1 MNSKNEKLVREFVRK
16 TFIKKMLQ
24 EQKNAML
31 QEQKV
36 RSFVRSLIKEVSE
49 EKENTVIS
57 ESKEMANPHPNTG
70 INKLR
75 DAIRK
80 AKPSIKSKFQQL
92 TSSKEQRE
100 SFTNHLLAA
109 FVRLFEQLDAL
120 SANEE
125 AEAGL
130 EDASSNLESAL
141 EEPGADV
148 EAPPEEEMADIEKD
162 IEDLLENMLNGLDIV
177 VEQDEEA
184 EQMDVVSDEIQAEK
198 EAEANKKVSQVEKD
212 VEKKKA
218 QEKEREE
225 FGAGLEGD
233 ATGRNQAY
241 DTFNLVQS
249 YFSDAYLDLDSPD
262 DREMFKKWGLYN
274 LKLLLDSYEEQ
285 LVPQLNAPDIQSPQ

>member
-1 MNSKNEKLVREFVRK
+1 
-16 TFIKKMLQ
+16 MLQ

-125 AEAGL
+125 AEIGL
-130 EDASSNLESAL
+130 EDAASNLESAL
-141 EEPGADV
+141 EEP
-148 EAPPEEEMADIEKD
+148 
-162 IEDLLENMLNGLDIV
+162 
-177 VEQDEEA
+177 
-184 EQMDVVSDEIQAEK
+184 
-198 EAEANKKVSQVEKD
+198 
-212 VEKKKA
+212 
-218 QEKEREE
+218 RC
-225 FGAGLEGD
+225 
-233 ATGRNQAY
+233 
-241 DTFNLVQS
+241 
-249 YFSDAYLDLDSPD
+249 
-262 DREMFKKWGLYN
+262 
-274 LKLLLDSYEEQ
+274 
-285 LVPQLNAPDIQSPQ
+285 